1 MNGDNTLHV
10 LHCPITQLEGVP
22 IANFVQ
28 LVVAGEAFLHNLKEA
43 GSNICFHIE

>member
-1 MNGDNTLHV
+1 MNGDNALHV

-28 LVVAGEAFLHNLKEA
+28 LMVAGKAFLHNLKEA